1 MPPDENE
8 PQLYL
13 AWWDLLKPLTLATEL
28 WEVERSI
35 FSEALSDRA
44 GRMLFVTVGG
54 SSSHP
59 LAYLPRTQT
68 LVQRLG

>member
-1 MPPDENE
+1 MTPDENE
-8 PQLYL
+8 PQLHL
-13 AWWDLLKPLTLATEL
+13 AWWDLVKPLTLATEL

-54 SSSHP
+54 S
-59 LAYLPRTQT
+59 
-68 LVQRLG
+68 